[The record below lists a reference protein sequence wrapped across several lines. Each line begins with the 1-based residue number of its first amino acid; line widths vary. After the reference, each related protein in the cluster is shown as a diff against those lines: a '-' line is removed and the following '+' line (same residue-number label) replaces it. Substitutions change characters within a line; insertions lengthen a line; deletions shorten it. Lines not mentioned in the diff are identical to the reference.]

1 MPIHLKTL
9 VLATVLISLVSLPGL
24 SQAVTNV
31 EEAISREMQSWQT
44 VKVRKKEGLALRT
57 AFSCSFFTATPR
69 TSYPDGTT
77 MSGGSVL
84 FYENGRTV
92 KSLFRPSVFASSN
105 DESMPELMA
114 CIHEDFRITNLE
126 EAGILAEALEKL
138 FEQSSSFPEEAEIK
152 RFQNGWVIINDE
164 FFGKRQGYIITT
176 NSEGAVLRVGYSVSI
191 DQH

>member
-1 MPIHLKTL
+1 MSIQLKRVFSAGIL
-9 VLATVLISLVSLPGL
+9 LFFAGISSISLAASH
-24 SQAVTNV
+24 V
-31 EEAISREMQSWQT
+31 EATILKEIQSWQT
-44 VKVRKKEGLALRT
+44 VKVRKKEGLALRA
-57 AFSCSFFTATPR
+57 AFSCNFFTATPR

-84 FYENGRTV
+84 FYENGKTV
-92 KSLFRPSVFASSN
+92 NSLFRPSVFASSN

-114 CIHEDFRITNLE
+114 CIHEDFRISNLE

-176 NSEGAVLRVGYSVSI
+176 NSEGAVLRIGYSVNI
-191 DQH
+191 DGG